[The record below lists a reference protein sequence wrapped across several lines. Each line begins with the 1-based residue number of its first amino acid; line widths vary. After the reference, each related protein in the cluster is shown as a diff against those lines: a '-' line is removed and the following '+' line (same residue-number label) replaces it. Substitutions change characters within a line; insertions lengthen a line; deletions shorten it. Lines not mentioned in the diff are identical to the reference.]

1 MRAPLKQ
8 LGLQFVQVGND
19 AEAAK
24 ALRKLD
30 EGLQGVRDMV
40 DTTPFTQLKNGQL
53 TADDLIKMLIGGINR
68 KIDGDKKK

>member
-30 EGLQGVRDMV
+30 EDLQGVRDMV

-53 TADDLIKMLIGGINR
+53 TADILIKMLIGGINR